1 MRSASMSASKNIIT
15 IQQIIEYDVVRNSNG
30 YRSLLIYLD
39 DSQSMWEL
47 YLSPQQKLE
56 TIELIVGAW
65 FVGHGAKAFICHP
78 TGDIVCHTPI
88 PSQQY
93 ISLLISKDIEMFYTQ
108 VMEDVVPASK
118 EHSIRFLGSGNIIIT
133 CFTQPPTILRNNSYL
148 SCLSY
153 VQSNLDTL
161 SLPAITCSINCWIVN
176 VRARCLVELQ
186 SVPCLPGC
194 NNTCTCANNT
204 IKQGYVIS
212 LLAQQIRNDIDI
224 ANDSLIREARLRS
237 IRNAGASLKT
247 RGKDSAWA
255 SNPVVASLD
264 KKARVLWKEAGFRQ
278 CTRLACS
285 KMTKLL
291 ELSSRSKNK
300 LEYKDNKRHCLGDP
314 IKFTPIN
321 HLLRTPIMQP
331 DPTII
336 SRRLKQLAELEAIHD
351 VLLYCN
357 MEAPRDNWETWIMNF
372 AHLEDCDIAFMCL
385 VTIIMSSSTSDNLL
399 SSLMPKLFCAGLT
412 SPRGVIELVNQFGV
426 DGYCALLAPSGRY
439 YQNAERILNA
449 ADYFVQRHH
458 GRIPK
463 DISITE
469 LCSLLG
475 IGYKTANIVVTTAFH
490 RMDGIPS
497 DMHVICWS
505 ALLGWTKDNI
515 SGLECSKS
523 LEQWL
528 PKDRWGSINPLFGAL
543 GQLLSGRVSS
553 QKLFCIVKRC
563 CNAHMLRL
571 FQKAKKEYSR
581 RKAPKTLN
589 KISNKEIKATRKVPK
604 TVRTM

>member
-1 MRSASMSASKNIIT
+1 MSASNNIIT
-15 IQQIIEYDVVRNSNG
+15 IHQTTEYDVFRNSNG
-30 YRSLLIYLD
+30 YRSLLMYLD
-39 DSQSMWEL
+39 DSQSMWES
-47 YLSPQQKLE
+47 YLSPQQKLQ

-65 FVGHGAKAFICHP
+65 FVGHRAKAFICHP
-78 TGDIVCHTPI
+78 TGDIVCHIPV

-93 ISLLISKDIEMFYTQ
+93 ISMLISQDIEICYTQ
-108 VMEDVVPASK
+108 VMQDAVPAQK
-118 EHSIRFLGSGNIIIT
+118 EHSSPFFGSGNIIIT
-133 CFTQPPTILRNNSYL
+133 CFAHPPTISRDNSYL

-161 SLPAITCSINCWIVN
+161 SLPAITFSINCWIVN
-176 VRARCLVELQ
+176 VRARCFVELQ
-186 SVPCLPGC
+186 SVPRLHGC
-194 NNTCTCANNT
+194 NSTCTCANNT
-204 IKQGYVIS
+204 INQGYVIS
-212 LLAQQIRNDIDI
+212 LLAQQIRNDIQC
-224 ANDSLIREARLRS
+224 ANDSLLREARLRS
-237 IRNAGASLKT
+237 IRNAGASSKA
-247 RGKDSAWA
+247 KDNVWA

-264 KKARVLWKEAGFRQ
+264 KKSRSRKLWKQAGFRQ

-291 ELSSRSKNK
+291 ETSSRSKNK
-300 LEYKDNKRHCLGDP
+300 IEYKDKKRHCLGDP
-314 IKFTPIN
+314 LKFTPIN
-321 HLLRTPIMQP
+321 CLLTRTPTIQP
-331 DPTII
+331 DPAII
-336 SRRLKQLAELEAIHD
+336 SCRLKQLAELEAIHD

-357 MEAPRDNWETWIMNF
+357 VEAPRDNWETWITNF

-412 SPRGVIELVNQFGV
+412 SARGVIELVNQFGV

-463 DISITE
+463 DISIVE

-475 IGYKTANIVVTTAFH
+475 VGYKTANIVVTTAFQ
-490 RMDGIPS
+490 RIDGIPS
-497 DMHVICWS
+497 DMHVIRWS

-515 SGLECSKS
+515 SGVECSKA

-528 PKDRWGSINPLFGAL
+528 PKNRWGSINPLFGAL
-543 GQLLSGRVSS
+543 GQLFTGRVSS
-553 QKLFCIVKRC
+553 QKLFYIVKKC
-563 CNAHMLRL
+563 CNGHMLGL
-571 FQKAKKEYSR
+571 FHKAKKEYSR
-581 RKAPKTLN
+581 RKAPKMIP
-589 KISNKEIKATRKVPK
+589 ISKATKKKKNTLR
-604 TVRTM
+604 ML